1 MNKPKLKK
9 LRSPTE
15 SVESIGLA
23 GKSAGKRSIRD
34 VATIP
39 RLKLKR
45 RTRNTEQRVA
55 EALSNVPRI
64 TNETVAEHR
73 EDVLKSAR
81 KYIYPLQHSKHKVVR
96 ISLGLLVAVVIL
108 FFAYCGLALYKFQS
122 TNGFIYGV
130 SRVIPFP
137 VAKVGPRWISYESYL
152 FELRRN
158 MHYYQTQQQANFSTK
173 DGKVQ
178 LTRIKQ
184 QALAQVT
191 QDANVKELAE
201 KNHVSVTNQEVDN
214 QVTLV
219 RSQNRLGSNDRVFK
233 DVLTQF
239 WGWSEAD
246 FRRELRQQ
254 LLQQALVTKL
264 DTTATIRATGVL
276 TRLQTGADF
285 ATLAASS
292 SDDPSTKSNGGQYA
306 AALTQTDRDTA
317 PQITSELFSLK
328 PGQSS
333 PIINTGYTLEILK
346 VIDRSGSSLHAAH
359 IQFTLQPITAYTKP
373 LIANQK
379 QHTYIKP

>member
-9 LRSPTE
+9 LRSP
-15 SVESIGLA
+15 IG
-23 GKSAGKRSIRD
+23 SNRTSTNKRSIQR
-34 VATIP
+34 VVNNSLP
-39 RLKLKR
+39 KLKR

-81 KYIYPLQHSKHKVVR
+81 KYIYPLQHSKHRVVR
-96 ISLGLLVAVVIL
+96 ISLALLVLVVVL
-108 FFAYCGLALYKFQS
+108 FFVYCGLALYKFQS

-158 MHYYQTQQQANFSTK
+158 MHYYHTQQQADFSTK

-184 QALAQVT
+184 QALAQVS
-191 QDANVKELAE
+191 QDAYVKELADN
-201 KNHVSVTNQEVDN
+201 NHVTVPDQEVDN

-219 RSQNRLGSNDRVFK
+219 RSQNRLGSNDRVFR

-246 FRRELRQQ
+246 FKRELRQQ
-254 LLQQALVTKL
+254 LLQQAVVTKL
-264 DTTATIRATGVL
+264 DTTASVRAAGVF
-276 TRLQTGADF
+276 TQLQTGADF

-292 SDDPSTKSNGGQYA
+292 SDDSNTKTNGGQYSN
-306 AALTQTDRDTA
+306 ALTQTDRDTA
-317 PQITSELFSLK
+317 PQITAELFSLK
-328 PGQSS
+328 PGQIS
-333 PIINTGYTLEILK
+333 PVINTGYTLEILK
-346 VIDRSGSSLHAAH
+346 VIDRTGSSLHAAH
-359 IQFTLQPITAYTKP
+359 IQFTLQPITTYTKP
-373 LIANQK
+373 LTVTQK
-379 QHTYIKP
+379 KHTYIKP

>member
-9 LRSPTE
+9 LR
-15 SVESIGLA
+15 LA
-23 GKSAGKRSIRD
+23 DKSATKRSIRR
-34 VATIP
+34 VASIP
-39 RLKLKR
+39 RPTLKR

-81 KYIYPLQHSKHKVVR
+81 KYIYPLQHSKHRVVR
-96 ISLGLLVAVVIL
+96 ISLALLVLVVVL

-130 SRVIPFP
+130 SQVIPFP

-158 MHYYQTQQQANFSTK
+158 MHYYKTQQQANFSTK
-173 DGKVQ
+173 DGRVQ

-184 QALAQVT
+184 QALAQVS
-191 QDANVKELAE
+191 QDAYVKELAE
-201 KNHVSVTNQEVDN
+201 KNHVTVTDQQVDN
-214 QVTLV
+214 QVSLV

-233 DVLTQF
+233 DVLNQF

-246 FRRELRQQ
+246 FKRELRQQ
-254 LLQQALVTKL
+254 LLQQAVATKL
-264 DTTATIRATGVL
+264 DTTTTIRAAGVL
-276 TRLQTGADF
+276 TQLQTGSDF

-292 SDDPSTKSNGGQYA
+292 SDDSSTKTNGGQYA
-306 AALTQTDRDTA
+306 TALTQTDRDTA
-317 PQITSELFSLK
+317 PQITAELFSLK
-328 PGQSS
+328 PGQTSA
-333 PIINTGYTLEILK
+333 IINTGYTLEILK
-346 VIDRSGSSLHAAH
+346 VIDRTGSSLHAAH
-359 IQFTLQPITAYTKP
+359 IQFTLQPITTYTKP
-373 LIANQK
+373 LIASQK